1 MVRVGWSVD
10 TFELQDDFSI
20 DPAGVSTSASAFNS
34 LRGDEHFHVLAR
46 QLPVFEYKVDDRVL
60 VVRADC
66 SDEAIIVVAGEPQSP
81 AHVICTRPEEGVADP
96 GVVDQR
102 SAKARL
108 QVGVARH
115 LADDLA
121 EAIPAPWRA
130 RRR

>member
-1 MVRVGWSVD
+1 MTRKPRIAITVG
-10 TFELQDDFSI
+10 
-20 DPAGVSTSASAFNS
+20 DPAGIGPEIALKAAAESAH
-34 LRGDEHFHVLAR
+34 GD
-46 QLPVFEYKVDDRVL
+46 
-60 VVRADC
+60 VVIPIMADC

-102 SAKARL
+102 SAKAQL